1 MVENRVRLAPK
12 KTHLFSSEERQE
24 VPDRIL
30 IALRTDDRIAG
41 VLIVGSGAIGF
52 EDSYSDIDLSVVVAA
67 EKDVFPVFR
76 EWKEQIENLFPVIH
90 CFETTYGLNN
100 YLYGFLLD
108 GFLELDIGFLC
119 LANLFAKRE
128 RWNIAFDRSGKIEN
142 IMLSSWENRPHPDIQ
157 ADYFS
162 RINSIW
168 HYITH
173 VVIAL
178 KRSQPW
184 KALHY
189 LEVIRNRTVE
199 LAGLRNGLETRHFR
213 QVDQMPDEFLVELQ
227 KTLVSST
234 NTAEIMR
241 ALKATTTCFF
251 REARGLDKMLGCN
264 VASDLELKMQ
274 EYFGL
279 FEGKAMKK

>member
-1 MVENRVRLAPK
+1 MNFKNRPIAPQK
-12 KTHLFSSEERQE
+12 AHLFSPEERQE
-24 VPDRIL
+24 VLDCIL

-76 EWKEQIENLFPVIH
+76 EWKEQIEKLFTVIH
-90 CFETTYGLNN
+90 SFETTYGPNN

-142 IMLSSWENRPHPDIQ
+142 IMLSSWENRPQPDIQ
-157 ADYFS
+157 ADYLN

-178 KRSQPW
+178 KRRQPW
-184 KALHY
+184 KSLHY

-199 LAGLRNGLETRHFR
+199 LAGLHNGLETRHFR
-213 QVDQMPDEFLVELQ
+213 AVHEMPDEFLAELQ
-227 KTLVSST
+227 QTLVSST
-234 NTAEIMR
+234 DTAKIMR
-241 ALKATTTCFF
+241 ALKAATTCFF
-251 REARGLDKMLGCN
+251 REARGLDKMLGSN
-264 VASDLELKMQ
+264 AASSLQLKMQ
-274 EYFGL
+274 DYLGL
-279 FEGKAMKK
+279 FEGGKI